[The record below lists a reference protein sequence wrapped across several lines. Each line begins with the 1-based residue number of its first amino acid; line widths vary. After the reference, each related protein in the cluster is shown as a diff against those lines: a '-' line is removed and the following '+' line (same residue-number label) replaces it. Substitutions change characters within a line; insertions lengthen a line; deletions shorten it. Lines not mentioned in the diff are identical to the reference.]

1 MTGVRLPE
9 IGEQNIGAGDDLRSA
24 AAIGEV
30 AMTHARNPDRR
41 EALASGLAL
50 AATAATPALAAGPRV
65 PLFDG
70 HLHIVSKDAKRYP
83 HSKTPPPGRPPP
95 GAPPAPG
102 DSMEIGKTV
111 LFPTAEE
118 ILGWMD
124 AQGVVAAAAVQR
136 RGTYGLD
143 NSYVLDSADAH
154 PDRLRP
160 VVVLDAWEASS
171 PATLSD
177 LIKTRNIV
185 GLRLTGGEDE
195 NGAFPWLDSDASL
208 KTWAVADSAGLTMN
222 VLYAPLYY
230 SAKAM
235 EAILRVAALF
245 PHTSIVVD
253 HLARLNPGPAPDYG
267 VSAYPAA
274 LANHRNVYFK
284 FTTGNFNVLQE
295 AKIPVQAFMRRLVD
309 RIGADRLLWGSNMGS
324 SAGTY
329 EEMAA
334 RARDAVAK
342 LTAAEQRQALC
353 DTGRSVFMSRRK
365 TK

>member
-1 MTGVRLPE
+1 
-9 IGEQNIGAGDDLRSA
+9 
-24 AAIGEV
+24 
-30 AMTHARNPDRR
+30 MTHARNPDRR
-41 EALASGLAL
+41 EALASGFAL
-50 AATAATPALAAGPRV
+50 AMTAATPALAAGPRV

-70 HLHIVSKDAKRYP
+70 HLHIVSKDTARYP

-95 GAPPAPG
+95 DAPPAPG
-102 DSMEIGKTV
+102 ASMEIGKTV

-143 NSYVLDSADAH
+143 NSYILDSAAVR
-154 PDRLRP
+154 PDRFRP
-160 VVVLDAWEASS
+160 VVVLDAWEPSA
-171 PATLSD
+171 PGALSD
-177 LIKTRNIV
+177 LVKNHDIV
-185 GLRLTGGEDE
+185 GLRLTGEEDE
-195 NGAFPWLDSDASL
+195 KGSFPWLDSDAAL
-208 KTWAVADSAGLTMN
+208 KTWAVADAAGITMN
-222 VLYAPLYY
+222 VLYAPVHY

-245 PHTSIVVD
+245 PRMPIVVD

-284 FTTGNFNVLQE
+284 FTTGNFNVMQE
-295 AKIPVQAFMRRLVD
+295 AKVPLQAFMRRLVD
-309 RIGADRLLWGSNMGS
+309 RIGADRLLWGSNMAS
-324 SAGTY
+324 STGTY
-329 EEMAA
+329 EEMAT
-334 RARDAVAK
+334 RARDAVAM
-342 LTAAEQRQALC
+342 LTAAEQRQVLC